1 MGEMGGLGI
10 LAFLFFLYAIHENC
24 RRLQRTARSS
34 EDAQVK
40 LFGDLGRACQM
51 ALVLLL
57 FNGLSGHN
65 FQRYEWMWIAAF
77 ALLAA
82 QFSAHRLKQEKP
94 SAPTRGWK
102 ARGAT

>member
-1 MGEMGGLGI
+1 MRLRVVLKQFGL
-10 LAFLFFLYAIHENC
+10 L
-24 RRLQRTARSS
+24 
-34 EDAQVK
+34 
-40 LFGDLGRACQM
+40 
-51 ALVLLL
+51 LLL
-57 FNGLSGHN
+57 FSGLSGHN

-82 QFSAHRLKQEKP
+82 QFSARRLKQEKP